1 MLQGLRCIW
10 PGCGQHHHLQIDHA
24 DPHSAGGATNQ
35 DNADLAC
42 GHHNRFKHHGYTTR
56 RAPNG
61 TWHTYRPDG
70 TENHRRLNA
79 ARLWR
84 WQSLP
89 LATRAAEVVGAGWV
103 SRSSATPTTKTTSTS
118 RGLRRLGSTGRLVAP
133 ARQRALMVDEA
144 ADDHR
149 AAAAD
154 QPMPADSAGSWAIG
168 SR

>member
-61 TWHTYRPDG
+61 TWHIYRPDG
-70 TENHRRLNA
+70 TKITA
-79 ARLWR
+79 A
-84 WQSLP
+84 
-89 LATRAAEVVGAGWV
+89 
-103 SRSSATPTTKTTSTS
+103 
-118 RGLRRLGSTGRLVAP
+118 
-133 ARQRALMVDEA
+133 
-144 ADDHR
+144 
-149 AAAAD
+149 
-154 QPMPADSAGSWAIG
+154 
-168 SR
+168 